1 MMHTS
6 VHVNTCLAR
15 NLSDGQA
22 SPGTTNT
29 RFINYRTNSFTTI
42 IIVPL
47 SEILDN
53 IYQLLSHAPVC
64 QSSRSITSVLRI
76 RTSQLSFKNSR

>member
-1 MMHTS
+1 MHTS
-6 VHVNTCLAR
+6 VHVNNCLTR

-53 IYQLLSHAPVC
+53 IYQLLTHGPVC
-64 QSSRSITSVLRI
+64 QSSRSFTSLQRI
-76 RTSQLSFKNSR
+76 RTSQVNFNNWR